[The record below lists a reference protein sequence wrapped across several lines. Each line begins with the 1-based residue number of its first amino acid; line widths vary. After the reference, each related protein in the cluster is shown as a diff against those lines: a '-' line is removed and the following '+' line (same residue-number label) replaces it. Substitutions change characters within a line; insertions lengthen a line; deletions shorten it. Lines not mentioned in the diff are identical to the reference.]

1 MFDLINSIY
10 ADIMFEMYKALPF
23 IGASATGAAA
33 GGTTD
38 GNGTMKTIVGWVG
51 GIGGGIVA
59 IFLIISLIKD
69 GIALAKGGGD
79 ASPLKIAGKV
89 IFLIVILGLIG
100 LAINYSQLTSVGNSL
115 ANKGLRI
122 ANKEIGS
129 AL

>member
-23 IGASATGAAA
+23 IGASAAGSSTGNA
-33 GGTTD
+33 
-38 GNGTMKTIVGWVG
+38 TMQKIVGWVG

-100 LAINYSQLTSVGNSL
+100 LAINYSQLAGVGNSL
-115 ANKGLRI
+115 ANKGLNI

>member
-23 IGASATGAAA
+23 IGASATGSS
-33 GGTTD
+33 T
-38 GNGTMKTIVGWVG
+38 GNATMQKIVGWVG

-100 LAINYSQLTSVGNSL
+100 LAINYAQLANVGNSL
-115 ANKGLRI
+115 ANKGLTV

>member
-10 ADIMFEMYKALPF
+10 ADIMFEMYKVLPF
-23 IGASATGAAA
+23 IGASATGT
-33 GGTTD
+33 GTTD

-100 LAINYSQLTSVGNSL
+100 LAINYSQLTGVGNSL
-115 ANKGLRI
+115 ANKGLKI
-122 ANKEIGS
+122 ANSEIGS
-129 AL
+129 ALS

>member
-23 IGASATGAAA
+23 IGASATGAA

>member
-23 IGASATGAAA
+23 IGANATGT
-33 GGTTD
+33 TTD

-115 ANKGLRI
+115 ANKGLKI
-122 ANKEIGS
+122 ANQEIGS

>member
-23 IGASATGAAA
+23 IGASAA
-33 GGTTD
+33 GSST
-38 GNGTMKTIVGWVG
+38 NNATMQKIVGWVG

-100 LAINYSQLTSVGNSL
+100 LAINYSQLANVGNSL
-115 ANKGLRI
+115 ANKGLNI

>member
-23 IGASATGAAA
+23 IGASATGAA

-100 LAINYSQLTSVGNSL
+100 LAINYSQLTGVGNSL
-115 ANKGLRI
+115 ANKGLKI
-122 ANKEIGS
+122 ANSEIGS
-129 AL
+129 ALS

>member
-10 ADIMFEMYKALPF
+10 ADIMFEMYKVLPF
-23 IGASATGAAA
+23 IGASATGAAT
-33 GGTTD
+33 GTTD

-115 ANKGLRI
+115 ANKGLKI
-122 ANKEIGS
+122 ANSEIGS

>member
-23 IGASATGAAA
+23 IGASATGAA

-100 LAINYSQLTSVGNSL
+100 LAINYAQLANVGNSL
-115 ANKGLRI
+115 ANKGLNI

>member
-23 IGASATGAAA
+23 IGASATGSS
-33 GGTTD
+33 T
-38 GNGTMKTIVGWVG
+38 GNGTMQKIVGWVG

-100 LAINYSQLTSVGNSL
+100 LAINYSQLANVGNSL
-115 ANKGLRI
+115 ANKGLNI

>member
-10 ADIMFEMYKALPF
+10 ADIMFEMYKVLPF
-23 IGASATGAAA
+23 IGASATGAA

-100 LAINYSQLTSVGNSL
+100 LAINYSQLTGVGNSL
-115 ANKGLRI
+115 ANKGLKI
-122 ANKEIGS
+122 ANSEIGS
-129 AL
+129 ALS